1 MLKNRY
7 GGVDLYAV
15 KHVSFK
21 ARVLLR
27 TPHFNKDD
35 LEDLEQE
42 LMLAYLLAW
51 TSFDPDKGNPKSF
64 IKAVV
69 NNRAAEMLRE
79 AEAQK
84 RWTGL
89 KTLSLSTPV
98 TDDTD
103 STIGDQITSDE
114 SLWGDVFSAQSQS
127 TAEQTMDAQK
137 LLAQLPDDLRQTYRL
152 LMEYSVTEAAEL
164 LGIPRTTMSSRLK
177 KLKKFMGKIKE
188 SGTNLF

>member
-1 MLKNRY
+1 MSQHRY
-7 GGVDLYAV
+7 RGVDSYAASF
-15 KHVSFK
+15 VSFK
-21 ARVLLR
+21 AKVLIR
-27 TPHFNKDD
+27 TPHYTHDD
-35 LEDLEQE
+35 LEDIEQE

-51 TSFDPDKGNPKSF
+51 PSFDPDKGNPKSF

-89 KTLSLSTPV
+89 KTLSLSTPIA
-98 TDDTD
+98 DDTD
-103 STIGDQITSDE
+103 ATIGDQIMSDE
-114 SLWGDVFSAQSQS
+114 SLWGDVFSAHSHAV
-127 TAEQTMDAQK
+127 AEQSMDAQK
-137 LLAQLPDDLRQTYRL
+137 LLAQLPYDLRHTYRL

-177 KLKKFMGKIKE
+177 KLKKFMEEHKGGK
-188 SGTNLF
+188 

>member
-7 GGVDLYAV
+7 GGVDSYAV

-51 TSFDPDKGNPKSF
+51 PSFDPDKGNPKSF

-69 NNRAAEMLRE
+69 NNRAAEILRE

-84 RWTGL
+84 RWTGR
-89 KTLSLSTPV
+89 KTLSLSTPLA
-98 TDDTD
+98 DDTD
-103 STIGDQITSDE
+103 ATIGDQITSDE
-114 SLWGDVFSAQSQS
+114 SLWGDVFGAQSHSAVEQNMDHERML
-127 TAEQTMDAQK
+127 AE
-137 LLAQLPDDLRQTYRL
+137 LPKDLRQTYRL

-177 KLKKFMGKIKE
+177 KLKKFMEEHKNEK
-188 SGTNLF
+188 

>member
-1 MLKNRY
+1 MSQYRY
-7 GGVDLYAV
+7 SGVDSYAAFF
-15 KHVSFK
+15 VSYK
-21 ARVLLR
+21 AKVLIR
-27 TPHFNKDD
+27 TPHYTHDD
-35 LEDLEQE
+35 LEDIEQE

-51 TSFDPDKGNPKSF
+51 PSFDPDKGNPKSF

-89 KTLSLSTPV
+89 KTLSLSTPIAEDADATLGDLV
-98 TDDTD
+98 T
-103 STIGDQITSDE
+103 SEE
-114 SLWGDVFSAQSQS
+114 SLWGYVFGAQSHNA
-127 TAEQTMDAQK
+127 AEQKMDHERM
-137 LLAQLPDDLRQTYRL
+137 LAELPKDLRQTYRL

-177 KLKKFMGKIKE
+177 KLKKFMEEHKNEK
-188 SGTNLF
+188 

>member
-27 TPHFNKDD
+27 TPHYTHDD
-35 LEDLEQE
+35 LEDIEQE

-51 TSFDPDKGNPKSF
+51 PSFDPDKGNPKSF

-127 TAEQTMDAQK
+127 TAEQSMDAEK

-152 LMEYSVTEAAEL
+152 LMEYSVTEAAGL

-177 KLKKFMGKIKE
+177 KLKKFMEEHKNEK
-188 SGTNLF
+188 

>member
-7 GGVDLYAV
+7 GGVDSYAASF
-15 KHVSFK
+15 VSFK
-21 ARVLLR
+21 AKVLIR
-27 TPHFNKDD
+27 TPHYTHDD
-35 LEDLEQE
+35 LEDIEQE

-51 TSFDPDKGNPKSF
+51 PSFDPGKGNPKSF

-89 KTLSLSTPV
+89 KTLSLSTPIAEDGDATLGDLV
-98 TDDTD
+98 T
-103 STIGDQITSDE
+103 SEQ
-114 SLWGDVFSAQSQS
+114 SLWGDVFGAQSHG
-127 TAEQTMDAQK
+127 AMEQKMDHER
-137 LLAQLPDDLRQTYRL
+137 LLAELSKDLRQTYRL

-177 KLKKFMGKIKE
+177 KLKKFMEGQ
-188 SGTNLF
+188 

>member
-1 MLKNRY
+1 MSQKDS
-7 GGVDLYAV
+7 GGVDSYAAFF
-15 KHVSFK
+15 VSIK
-21 ARVLLR
+21 AKVLIR
-27 TPHFNKDD
+27 TPHYTRDD
-35 LEDLEQE
+35 LEDIEQE

-51 TSFDPDKGNPKSF
+51 PSFDPDKGNPKSF
-64 IKAVV
+64 IKAVI

-103 STIGDQITSDE
+103 SSIGDQITSDE
-114 SLWGDVFSAQSQS
+114 SLWGDVFSAQSHS
-127 TAEQTMDAQK
+127 AAEQKMDHERM
-137 LLAQLPDDLRQTYRL
+137 LAELPQDLRQTYRL
-152 LMEYSVTEAAEL
+152 LMDYSVTEAAEL

-177 KLKKFMGKIKE
+177 KLKKFMEEHKNEK
-188 SGTNLF
+188 

>member
-1 MLKNRY
+1 MSSTY
-7 GGVDLYAV
+7 SGGVDTYAAFFITY
-15 KHVSFK
+15 KTK
-21 ARVLLR
+21 LLIR
-27 TPHFNKDD
+27 TPHYTRDD
-35 LEDLEQE
+35 FEDIKQE
-42 LMLAYLLAW
+42 LTLAYLLAW
-51 TSFDPDKGNPKSF
+51 SSFDPEKGNPKSF
-64 IKAVV
+64 VKAVI

-127 TAEQTMDAQK
+127 AAEQSIDTQK
-137 LLAQLPDDLRQTYRL
+137 LLA
-152 LMEYSVTEAAEL
+152 
-164 LGIPRTTMSSRLK
+164 
-177 KLKKFMGKIKE
+177 
-188 SGTNLF
+188 

>member
-1 MLKNRY
+1 MSQYRY
-7 GGVDLYAV
+7 SGVDSYAAFF
-15 KHVSFK
+15 VSYK
-21 ARVLLR
+21 AKVLIR
-27 TPHFNKDD
+27 TPHYTHDD
-35 LEDLEQE
+35 LEDIEQE

-51 TSFDPDKGNPKSF
+51 PSFDPDKGNPKSF

-127 TAEQTMDAQK
+127 AAEQSMDTQK

-177 KLKKFMGKIKE
+177 KLKKFMEEHKNGK
-188 SGTNLF
+188 

>member
-1 MLKNRY
+1 MSQHRY
-7 GGVDLYAV
+7 SGVDSYAAFF
-15 KHVSFK
+15 VSYK
-21 ARVLLR
+21 AKVLIR
-27 TPHFNKDD
+27 TPHYTHDD
-35 LEDLEQE
+35 LEDIEQE

-51 TSFDPDKGNPKSF
+51 PSFDPDKGNPKSF

-89 KTLSLSTPV
+89 KTISLSTPV

-103 STIGDQITSDE
+103 ATIGDQITSDE
-114 SLWGDVFSAQSQS
+114 SLWGDVFGAQSHGA
-127 TAEQTMDAQK
+127 AEQKMDHERM
-137 LLAQLPDDLRQTYRL
+137 LAALPKDLRQTHRL
-152 LMEYSVTEAAEL
+152 LMEHSVTEAAEI

-177 KLKKFMGKIKE
+177 KLKKFMEEQGFKK
-188 SGTNLF
+188 

>member
-1 MLKNRY
+1 MHNQTDDS
-7 GGVDLYAV
+7 VDSYAAFFV
-15 KHVSFK
+15 RIK
-21 ARVLLR
+21 AKVLIR
-27 TPHFNKDD
+27 TPHYTHDD
-35 LEDLEQE
+35 LEDVSQE

-51 TSFDPDKGNPKSF
+51 PSFDPDKGNPKSF

-98 TDDTD
+98 ADDTD
-103 STIGDQITSDE
+103 ATIGDQITSDE
-114 SLWGDVFSAQSQS
+114 SLWGGVFIAQSHAM
-127 TAEQTMDAQK
+127 AEQSMDAQK
-137 LLAQLPDDLRQTYRL
+137 LLAQLPDDLKKTYRL
-152 LMEYSVTEAAEL
+152 LMEYSVTESAEL

-177 KLKKFMGKIKE
+177 KLKKFMEENKNKK
-188 SGTNLF
+188 